1 MNGIE
6 TLLSRLQKVRR
17 KGKSWTACCPAHED
31 KSPSLAIRENDD
43 GRVLIHCFGGCD
55 TYSIVSAV
63 GMDIQDLFPAK
74 IENHMKPVKQAFY
87 AADLMRIMSFESL
100 VVMISAYDLRKGRK
114 LRDDDMA
121 RLELAQ
127 SRIQEIVRYANV

>member
-1 MNGIE
+1 
-6 TLLSRLQKVRR
+6 
-17 KGKSWTACCPAHED
+17 
-31 KSPSLAIRENDD
+31 
-43 GRVLIHCFGGCD
+43 
-55 TYSIVSAV
+55 
-63 GMDIQDLFPAK
+63 MDIQDLFPAK

-87 AADLMRIMSFESL
+87 AAELMRIMSFESL